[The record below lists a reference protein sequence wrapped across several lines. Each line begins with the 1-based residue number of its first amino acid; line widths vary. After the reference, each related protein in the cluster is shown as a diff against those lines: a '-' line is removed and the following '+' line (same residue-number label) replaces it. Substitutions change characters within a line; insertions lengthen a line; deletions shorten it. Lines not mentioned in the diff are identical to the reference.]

1 VLEDRCDVGQQ
12 FAIIGADHRNQA
24 QRVDR
29 PIVGA
34 VSGAFGFRVD
44 LDKTCLSTSL
54 IERNAG
60 GHRTGEW
67 GEIQIH
73 VPSPLI
79 FVPFRIITLSS
90 FLVSRDFLRNG
101 TKTITAIGTE
111 AARAAARLRSRD
123 RAAARHRKL
132 LARRLR
138 RDLARRSERS
148 DRHESAE
155 PLWRVRRQ
163 ARTLPRRAQALL
175 GTQPRRYG
183 RSARL
188 RSGAA

>member
-1 VLEDRCDVGQQ
+1 
-12 FAIIGADHRNQA
+12 
-24 QRVDR
+24 
-29 PIVGA
+29 
-34 VSGAFGFRVD
+34 
-44 LDKTCLSTSL
+44 
-54 IERNAG
+54 
-60 GHRTGEW
+60 
-67 GEIQIH
+67 
-73 VPSPLI
+73 PLF
-79 FVPFRIITLSS
+79 FVPFRIFILNSFPLSRS
-90 FLVSRDFLRNG
+90 LLRNG
-101 TKTITAIGTE
+101 TKTTTATGAE

-163 ARTLPRRAQALL
+163 ARALPRHAQALL
-175 GTQPRRYG
+175 GTQPPRDR

-188 RSGAA
+188 RSDVARGAAAPVSQGSGRLFRRQGWPSRLLRDRHGD